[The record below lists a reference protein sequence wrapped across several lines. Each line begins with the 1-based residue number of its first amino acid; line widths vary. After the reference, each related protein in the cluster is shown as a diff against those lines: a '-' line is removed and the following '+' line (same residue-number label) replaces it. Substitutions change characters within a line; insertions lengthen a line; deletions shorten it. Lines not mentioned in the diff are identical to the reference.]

1 MDIRKLV
8 EADKVIIGSDRV
20 LKGMAKETLKEVL
33 VTRNIAQLIK
43 QKVEH
48 YAKLHDIKITEL
60 EQNSEE
66 LGVLCKKPFNISIIG
81 VI

>member
-8 EADKVIIGSDRV
+8 EADKTVIGSDRV
-20 LKGMAKETLKEVL
+20 LKGMAKETIKEVL
-33 VTRNIAQLIK
+33 LSKNLALHTR